1 MIKISALIIS
11 KERANNLSEEQYSK
25 IISNW
30 LEWFNAGDENQIY
43 DVYKLS
49 YREFADEYR
58 ITLYKE
64 IL

>member
-11 KERANNLSEEQYSK
+11 KERANSLSEEQYSK